1 MKQKIVVLGG
11 VGLVGT
17 HLCRRLIPT
26 GAEIYCIDT
35 RDIASSPLLHEIAGA
50 DNFHFIRHNITVPY
64 NIRCGAIYN
73 LVAPTPLHYAR
84 TLPVETLRLH
94 IEGAINT
101 LETARAEFARVVY
114 ASSAAVYSPTAQIYP
129 AADRTLSER
138 TATAEGKRTAEAIH
152 YAYSQEYDVDVR
164 IARLFN
170 TYGTSCDLSDQRV
183 IMRMISAALQNRD
196 LQIYGNGEQLR
207 TFCWA
212 GDAADALVR
221 LMTCEGGC
229 TQRAIDIGSD
239 REITIRALA
248 ELIIELTGSRSRIVH
263 IEARRYDSRS
273 RMPDLTIARKE
284 LGWAPATPLAEGLR
298 QTIAYV
304 ENVLR
309 EQALASRTWVEVH

>member
-17 HLCRRLIPT
+17 HLCRRLVPT
-26 GAEIYCIDT
+26 GAEVYCVDT
-35 RDIASSPLLHEIAGA
+35 RDIASSPLLYEISGA

-64 NIRCGAIYN
+64 NIRCRAIYN
-73 LVAPTPLHYAR
+73 LTAPTPLHYAR

-94 IEGAINT
+94 IEGSINT
-101 LETARAEFARVVY
+101 LETARSEFARVVY
-114 ASSAAVYSPTAQIYP
+114 ASSAAVYAPPAHLYP

-138 TATAEGKRTAEAIH
+138 TATAEGKRAAEAIH

-170 TYGTSCDLSDQRV
+170 TYGSGCDLSDQRV
-183 IMRMISAALQNRD
+183 VMRMIWAALHNRD
-196 LQIYGNGEQLR
+196 LQIYGNGEQMR

-212 GDAADALVR
+212 GDVADALIR

-248 ELIIELTGSRSRIVH
+248 ESIIELTNSRSRIVH
-263 IEARRYDSRS
+263 VEARRYDPRN
-273 RMPDLTIARKE
+273 RMPDLTVARKE
-284 LGWAPATPLAEGLR
+284 LGWAPTTQLTEGLR
-298 QTIAYV
+298 RTIAYV
-304 ENVLR
+304 EQVLQKQ
-309 EQALASRTWVEVH
+309 ELASRTWVEIH